1 MNVDA
6 ELRRRIDAFYAAL
19 PLDTPREYADA
30 FVAKQRSVW
39 LAKLT
44 SGHAAP
50 CEARPVAPPAEPSP
64 DDLQRAVLEVVYDL
78 LDIRPQGQVAIAK
91 AVRAK
96 GLKVAPEILRR
107 WLYGDPYI
115 RYDDR
120 DDEFHILPRSSE
132 GTAPPSWVDRVIY
145 NDRNGRREV
154 LFCTGCR
161 ADVPLESDWATI
173 RHRPLCPNGPL
184 QFAAH
189 KLPRI
194 EKLLEDLNGRAR
206 RLGVGGALSLRVV
219 REFRY
224 PVHVGKHPYGDPGY
238 DCTPASRPAHWE
250 DLPHVEVQLEGEVP
264 KIPGWKVLGV
274 LEHPAEEDL
283 EAGVDTGVIVREA
296 PGETV
301 PARYRTA
308 GPDCEH
314 CQVRRRRKD
323 TVILQDKDGN
333 VKQVG
338 RSCLADYTGSS
349 DAESRIKAFL
359 AWQEHWGRIRE
370 LMDDHGLDEQLAMDA
385 PSRVLSLARFLAW
398 VARCVHSDGF
408 VSAKAEGQRSSSSNC
423 ALAAHEASKRPG
435 ADTPSPE
442 PEYLAQGEE
451 ARTWARENLVTGD
464 GKSTFDH
471 NLAVIVKR
479 DYVDFRT
486 AKMAVWIFQKWRQAK
501 FPRTFE
507 QNRSEWRPE
516 SVGEKVTMRLAVKR
530 VHPEAS
536 ESQYGP
542 RDLYILAD
550 DAGREIVLF
559 TAAANGP
566 DEGDVVE
573 LKAEILKHDSYRGRK
588 QTLIAKRSRGWTI
601 VERGTTE
608 QPAHGDG
615 ADAEAEATS
624 AELAELPED
633 DLPGERAV
641 EEPADA
647 PSGAAD
653 GAAEEAVSLDD
664 TEAELDEPEDAAD
677 AAAVRPAW
685 TGRADYA
692 ERRQARVGGLQA
704 AARARAAQADRLTR
718 ESGEG
723 LPDNGQPILVGH
735 HSEARHRRMLERS
748 HAKMRKSIDLA
759 DEAENLER
767 RANAAAKNKAIS
779 SDDPEAIEK
788 IRAKID
794 RFEDWIAQWKTI
806 NRAVRSKDPHS
817 SLAALGL
824 SERRIDE
831 LLKPDFA
838 GRVGIPDYELT
849 NTRAEI
855 RRLKERLSELQEAA
869 TTAAPEPVEI
879 GGAEARWD
887 TDENR
892 IIVELPPGTAAHP
905 LTRDEKRRRSEIMRG
920 WGFVWSD
927 RRTAYVRK
935 ANQRAWHAAI
945 EAMKALAIPAPASP
959 VPANP

>member
-1 MNVDA
+1 MNVHV
-6 ELRRRIDAFYAAL
+6 ELQRRIDAFYAAV
-19 PLDTPREYADA
+19 PPDTPRELADA
-30 FVAKQRSVW
+30 FVAKQRAVW

-44 SGHAAP
+44 TAHAAP

-64 DDLQRAVLEVVYDL
+64 DDLQRDVLEVVYDL
-78 LDIRPQGQVAIAK
+78 LDIRPHGQVEIAK

-96 GLKVAPEILRR
+96 GLKVGPEVLRR

-120 DDEFHILPRSSE
+120 GDEFHIIPRSSE

-161 ADVPLESDWATI
+161 ADVPIDSDWATI

-206 RLGVGGALSLRVV
+206 RLGVGGGLSLRVV

-224 PVHVGKHPYGDPGY
+224 PVHVGKHPHGDPGY
-238 DCTPASRPAHWE
+238 DCTPTRRPSHWE
-250 DLPHVEVQLEGEVP
+250 DLPHVEVQLDGEVP
-264 KIPGWKVLGV
+264 KVPGWKVLGV
-274 LEHPAEEDL
+274 LEHTAEEDL

-301 PARYRTA
+301 PARYRSA

-359 AWQEHWGRIRE
+359 AWQEHWGQIRE
-370 LMDDHGLDEQLAMDA
+370 LMDDHGLDEQWAMDA

-423 ALAAHEASKRPG
+423 ALAAHEASKQPD
-435 ADTPSPE
+435 ADRTAPE

-451 ARTWARENLVTGD
+451 ARAWARENLVVGD
-464 GKSTFDH
+464 DKSTFDH

-486 AKMAVWIFQKWRQAK
+486 ARMAVWIFQKWRQAK

-542 RDLYILAD
+542 RDLYVLAD
-550 DAGREIVLF
+550 DAGREVVLF

-601 VERGTTE
+601 VERGKTE
-608 QPAHGDG
+608 RPA
-615 ADAEAEATS
+615 S
-624 AELAELPED
+624 AEPASAEPAELDGGDIRDEH
-633 DLPGERAV
+633 AV
-641 EEPADA
+641 QEP
-647 PSGAAD
+647 AAD
-653 GAAEEAVSLDD
+653 GFDHADEDDPTDEEGAAVEDAEG
-664 TEAELDEPEDAAD
+664 ELDEPDDATS
-677 AAAVRPAW
+677 AASVRPAW

-692 ERRQARVGGLQA
+692 ERRQARVSGLEA
-704 AARARAAQADRLTR
+704 AARGRAAQADRLTR
-718 ESGEG
+718 ESSEG

-735 HSEARHRRMLERS
+735 HSEGRHRRMIERS
-748 HAKMRKSIDLA
+748 HTKMRKSIELA
-759 DEAENLER
+759 DEAENLQR
-767 RANAAAKNKAIS
+767 RANAAAKNRAIS
-779 SDDPEAIEK
+779 SDDPDAIEK

-794 RFEDWIAQWKTI
+794 HLEESSAQWKTI

-817 SLAALGL
+817 SLAALGV
-824 SERRIDE
+824 SPRRIDE

-838 GRVGIPDYELT
+838 GRVGIPDYQLS

-855 RRLKERLSELQEAA
+855 RRLKERLTELEQAA

-879 GGAEARWD
+879 DGAEARWE
-887 TDENR
+887 TEENR
-892 IIVELPPGTAAHP
+892 IIVELPPGTAARP
-905 LTRDEKRRRSEIMRG
+905 LTRDEKRRRSEIMRH

-927 RRTAYVRK
+927 SRGAYVRK
-935 ANQRAWHAAI
+935 ANQHAWRAAI
-945 EAMKALAIPAPASP
+945 EAMKSLAKSAVESITPASS
-959 VPANP
+959 